1 MTIAV
6 TGATGALGSLVLDA
20 LLRTEAPASLV
31 AVVRN
36 ESKAASL
43 AARGLQIR
51 VADYTDPTALKV
63 ALEGV
68 DKLLLISSSE
78 VGQRLAQHS
87 NVIEAAKSAGV
98 SHVVYTSLVRATTS
112 EHVLAPEHKATEEL
126 LAASGLTTTIL
137 RNNWYHENYLAN
149 LAPAKE
155 SGILLGAAGDGK
167 VAGAA
172 RRDYADA
179 AAVVLTTE
187 GHAGKIYELTGD
199 TAYDYTEL
207 ATALGEA
214 VGREVTYQ
222 PVSTDDVA
230 AALVSAGL
238 DAGTAGFVATLDA
251 NTARGDLAEVDPTL
265 SELIGRPTTPLV
277 ESLRA

>member
-20 LLRTEAPASLV
+20 LLRTEDPASLV

-43 AARGLQIR
+43 AARGVQVR
-51 VADYTDPTALKV
+51 VADYTDPTALKA

-68 DKLLLISSSE
+68 DSLLLISSSE

-98 SHVVYTSLVRATTS
+98 SHVAYTSLVNATTS

-137 RNNWYHENYLAN
+137 RNNWYHENYLPN

-187 GHAGKIYELTGD
+187 GHEGKVYELTGD
-199 TAYDYTEL
+199 SAYDYDEL
-207 ATALGEA
+207 ATAIGEA
-214 VGREVTYQ
+214 VGRDVAYQ
-222 PVSTDDVA
+222 SVSADDVT
-230 AALVSAGL
+230 AALVEAGL
-238 DAGTAGFVATLDA
+238 DAGSAGFVATLDA

-265 SELIGRPTTPLV
+265 AELIGRPTTPLV
-277 ESLRA
+277 ESLRG